1 VRKEFREDC
10 SVDIS
15 RDIMA
20 PALKSNTTW
29 FPAGSHEY
37 GSIYKLLAVRQTEA
51 EAKAIT
57 AAAYTTEGYQTTYTV
72 SGPDAFGL
80 FDVSGVA
87 VPKTWTVSITR
98 RPYDNYKQD
107 IVGVL
112 KTQYRQ
118 GPGGVT
124 QQRTLTLTQRFA
136 GNVDESTLAENFELA
151 DGGPWEGV
159 QINPNATGTYF
170 QGQGYKITGSTLW
183 TNDEEAYP

>member
-1 VRKEFREDC
+1 
-10 SVDIS
+10 
-15 RDIMA
+15 
-20 PALKSNTTW
+20 
-29 FPAGSHEY
+29 
-37 GSIYKLLAVRQTEA
+37 
-51 EAKAIT
+51 
-57 AAAYTTEGYQTTYTV
+57 
-72 SGPDAFGL
+72 
-80 FDVSGVA
+80 VSGVA